1 MTDTHCRL
9 TLLIHG
15 CTRSLD
21 LFQIG
26 VKSPLKRMNELR
38 EGGILDYISLH
49 PHQSWRSILTAS
61 FFPPVK
67 MKHRPV
73 FRTTQQGGFLSDAAS
88 NYRHTVNL
96 KKKNLSYSKEGSA
109 CLCSHYSF
117 PSDAAAL
124 VSNWKAACCSFSNWT
139 APQTS
144 PAPLPSLVRL
154 ASKTRRLCLP
164 HPVTSP
170 GYLSLRRRASG
181 EPHFC
186 CHHQPDWKV
195 AQCSL
200 MNFEK

>member
-1 MTDTHCRL
+1 MNIGLYFFTPSSKL
-9 TLLIHG
+9 EKY
-15 CTRSLD
+15 LD
-21 LFQIG
+21 
-26 VKSPLKRMNELR
+26 SPF
-38 EGGILDYISLH
+38 LH
-49 PHQSWRSILTAS
+49 
-61 FFPPVK
+61 PVK

-96 KKKNLSYSKEGSA
+96 KKKKKNLSYSKEGSA
-109 CLCSHYSF
+109 CLCSHDSF

-124 VSNWKAACCSFSNWT
+124 VSNWKAACCSFSTWT

-144 PAPLPSLVRL
+144 PAPLPSLVCL

-164 HPVTSP
+164 HPVTSS

-181 EPHFC
+181 DPHFC

-195 AQCSL
+195 AKCNL
-200 MNFEK
+200 MNLNNIILMK